1 MQDDCT
7 QYGESI
13 RRVGARVVMPG
24 PRARRWRLPACAL
37 GLALLLAGCG
47 GVTQRPPADDLTQA
61 QLVASCAF
69 PALDGNGQRADDI
82 PRANTPGCAYTAFPA
97 PVLAGCREPLAA
109 GAPDM
114 RGVWRDPREPGAHI
128 ERIEQCGDR
137 LVVTAGGIV
146 HDMRVDG
153 TYENG
158 VNDVAARD
166 CSPISVSAAF
176 EAGTHVLRPKGIPVT
191 VTRRLDGARLVWKHP
206 SGNYVLERVC
216 GPGSPPAAGASFAR

>member
-1 MQDDCT
+1 MQG
-7 QYGESI
+7 Q
-13 RRVGARVVMPG
+13 
-24 PRARRWRLPACAL
+24 RALPRWRRGCVV
-37 GLALLLAGCG
+37 GLVLLMAACG

-61 QLVASCAF
+61 QLAASCAF
-69 PALDGNGQRADDI
+69 PALDGNGASADDI

-153 TYENG
+153 SFERG

-166 CSPISVSAAF
+166 CSPITVSAAY

-191 VTRRLDGARLVWKHP
+191 VTRHLEGERLVWKHP
-206 SGNYVLERVC
+206 SGHYVLERVC
-216 GPGSPPAAGASFAR
+216 GPGSPPPAGASLTR